1 MKKIFTS
8 SLAFLALTLS
18 FCTSSKQTTSSNSGT
33 EVTKVPTVTYLAN
46 IQPIVTNN
54 CAPCHF
60 PPKGNKK
67 PLDNYA
73 DVRSEVND
81 ILARIQLNPGE
92 PGFMPPRHPKLSD
105 ADIQA
110 FKTWKAEGTPEK

>member
-1 MKKIFTS
+1 MKKIFICS
-8 SLAFLALTLS
+8 FAFLALSLS
-18 FCTSSKQTTSSNSGT
+18 FCTSSKQTTSGT
-33 EVTKVPTVTYLAN
+33 ETKKAPTVTYLNN
-46 IQPIVTNN
+46 IQPIVSNN

-60 PPKGNKK
+60 PPKGSKK

-73 DVRSEVND
+73 DVRSEIDD
-81 ILARIQLNPGE
+81 IISRIQLNPGE
-92 PGFMPPRHPKLSD
+92 HGYMPAKRPKLSD